1 MQHQLQLQQRLQQL
15 NLNQLVLQAEVAQ
28 IEPLRYTPAG
38 IPLLSVLLRHVS
50 DQIEAGMKRKVE
62 CEVNAVVLGDLALKD
77 LKLGSHIRATGFLAK
92 RSLKSTQLVMHI
104 NHIAHM

>member
-1 MQHQLQLQQRLQQL
+1 M
-15 NLNQLVLQAEVAQ
+15 NKLVLGGVVAS

-38 IPLLSVLLRHVS
+38 MPLLSFVIQHVS

-62 CEVNAVVLGDLALKD
+62 CEVNAVAIGNMALKA
-77 LKLGSHIRATGFLAK
+77 LKTGDQIEVTGFLAK

-104 NHIAHM
+104 NEISLINNEQN

>member
-1 MQHQLQLQQRLQQL
+1 MLKS
-15 NLNQLVLQAEVAQ
+15 EVVQ

-50 DQIEAGMKRKVE
+50 DQVEAGMKRKVE
-62 CEVNAVVLGDLALKD
+62 CELNAVILGDQALKS
-77 LKLGSHIRATGFLAK
+77 LKLGSHIVATGFLAK

-104 NHIAHM
+104 NHLENI

>member
-1 MQHQLQLQQRLQQL
+1 M
-15 NLNQLVLQAEVAQ
+15 NTLVLKSEVVQ

-50 DQIEAGMKRKVE
+50 DQVEAGMKRKVE
-62 CEVNAVVLGDLALKD
+62 CELNAVILGDQALKS
-77 LKLGSHIRATGFLAK
+77 LKLGSHIVATGFLAK

-104 NHIAHM
+104 NHLENI